1 MGENGFL
8 TTAVTFAWSQ
18 LSEAVS
24 FATANPII
32 VVGAGFGLVG
42 AAIGT
47 FKRAIRVGGRRR

>member
-1 MGENGFL
+1 MEFL
-8 TTAVTFAWSQ
+8 ETAVTFAWTQ
-18 LSEAVS
+18 LGQAVT

>member
-1 MGENGFL
+1 MGEGGFL
-8 TTAVTFAWSQ
+8 TTAVSFAWDQLGEAVTFAS
-18 LSEAVS
+18 
-24 FATANPII
+24 ANPII